1 VRININEKD
10 KKEIATIYKVQY
22 SECQKQWRDREL
34 MIQAK
39 IKNRLFFFSKDGIG
53 GKGNIEPV
61 LINLKGSYFVFLF
74 WLFSFSPKIM
84 KYYLADHMKTSISY
98 PLKAICPV
106 PLDIQ
111 LIVLHVLV
119 LFMLKRSMYLTV
131 HTSPRYA
138 NFEFVC
144 DMPMP
149 LINFAIKCQFIQMFD
164 RCLSLGDHVRVSQR
178 HSEIGFLVL
187 KKYFIL

>member
-1 VRININEKD
+1 MRININEKD

-39 IKNRLFFFSKDGIG
+39 IKNRLFFSKDGIG

-74 WLFSFSPKIM
+74 WLFFILFQNYVILPRR
-84 KYYLADHMKTSISY
+84 SY
-98 PLKAICPV
+98 ENIHFIPV
-106 PLDIQ
+106 KSYMPRPFCYSTYCSSCSCF
-111 LIVLHVLV
+111 
-119 LFMLKRSMYLTV
+119 LFMLKRCTYLTV

-144 DMPMP
+144 DMSML
-149 LINFAIKCQFIQMFD
+149 LI
-164 RCLSLGDHVRVSQR
+164 LP
-178 HSEIGFLVL
+178 
-187 KKYFIL
+187 